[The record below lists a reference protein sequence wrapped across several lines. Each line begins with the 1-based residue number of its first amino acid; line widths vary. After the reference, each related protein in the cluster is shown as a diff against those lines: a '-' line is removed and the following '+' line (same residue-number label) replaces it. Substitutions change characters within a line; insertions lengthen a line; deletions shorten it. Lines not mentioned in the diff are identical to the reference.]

1 MTVSNAFLRFG
12 VLCLIVGVSL
22 GIWMG
27 ANQNFTLRPIHVHT
41 NLLGW
46 ASMMIFGLFYRV
58 FPEAG
63 AGWAPKVHLIL
74 STLGL
79 VTMMG
84 GLTFVLLGKP
94 ALLPV
99 LQAGEAMSTAG
110 ILLFAW
116 ILFRATGARS
126 ASAA

>member
-1 MTVSNAFLRFG
+1 
-12 VLCLIVGVSL
+12 
-22 GIWMG
+22 
-27 ANQNFTLRPIHVHT
+27 
-41 NLLGW
+41 
-46 ASMMIFGLFYRV
+46 
-58 FPEAG
+58 
-63 AGWAPKVHLIL
+63 
-74 STLGL
+74 
-79 VTMMG
+79 MMG

-126 ASAA
+126 TSAA